1 MKGRTTFT
9 ALIAVAAV
17 SIAGCGVSAAQ
28 EDTSGEATTAEGGS
42 FEGGGPQQIS
52 ETNSPVIGTS
62 YVSPL
67 VELYGDVFIGEQWF
81 VAGNTVLR
89 AAPDQRLEIGDETNS
104 QDNVI
109 ARALKGDSVIG
120 DETSLAHHAL
130 IRDSEIG
137 DFAFVGF

>member
-1 MKGRTTFT
+1 MKGRK
-9 ALIAVAAV
+9 LLLPLVAAAAL
-17 SIAGCGVSAAQ
+17 SIAGCSVSAAQ

-42 FEGGGPQQIS
+42 SEGGGPQQIS
-52 ETNSPVIGTS
+52 ETNSPVVGTS

-67 VELYGDVFIGEQWF
+67 VELYGDVFIRVRSF

-109 ARALKGDSVIG
+109 ARALEGDSIIG
-120 DETSLAHHAL
+120 DETSLAHRAP
-130 IRDSEIG
+130 IRD
-137 DFAFVGF
+137 